1 MENINII
8 NKKYK
13 DLSKYSNFF
22 MESKPYP
29 HIILDDFLDETFFS
43 QLDIENFIK
52 DPTKGLIFDTD
63 LEKNKWT
70 SKNDKLS
77 NNLKLIVNSLNSF
90 DFINNLQTLSKIK
103 ELFSTTEGNT
113 ALANYHEMYESGFLG
128 THVDHSSEPST
139 GLPHVLNII
148 LYLSKNWEKK
158 WGGETV
164 LANHNGTKIL
174 KTIEYKPNRAVI
186 FLHSPFTFHGV
197 TKIHGNLT
205 KRSTIYVDY
214 YAKNLKPYSHLK
226 LDFKNIWFKHP
237 TTFILHNF
245 KDYFLKKNRT
255 YLKKM
260 IKHRIKALLA

>member
-1 MENINII
+1 MIII
-8 NKKYK
+8 NNIYK
-13 DLSKYSNFF
+13 DLGKYSMEF
-22 MESKPYP
+22 MYAKPYP
-29 HIILDDFLDETFFS
+29 HIILDNFLDETFFS
-43 QLDIENFIK
+43 QIDIENFNK
-52 DPTKGLIFDTD
+52 DPLKGSTFDTD

-77 NNLKLIVNSLNSF
+77 NNLKLIVDSLNTL
-90 DFINNLQTLSKIK
+90 DFIKNLQKLSKIK
-103 ELFSTTEGNT
+103 DLFSTIEGNT
-113 ALANYHEMYESGFLG
+113 ALANYHEMYQSGFLG

-148 LYLSKNWEKK
+148 LYLSKNWENK
-158 WGGETV
+158 WGGKTV
-164 LANHNGTKIL
+164 LANQNGTKIL

-197 TKIHGNLT
+197 TKIDGNLL

-214 YAKNLKPYSHLK
+214 YSKNLNPYTHLK
-226 LDFKNIWFKHP
+226 LDFKNVWFKHP

-245 KDYFLKKNRT
+245 KDYFLKKNRV

-260 IKHRIKALLA
+260 IKHKIKALLA